1 MIMEPYMKS
10 CRGLLICLSCAAVL
24 TLIGCVSALKSAKPQ
39 QDTTAK
45 EADKTSTE
53 QAKVDQA
60 IKKPTDEEV
69 KKLLAPPPP
78 PQYTQPPGGD
88 LKGAAESAVDP
99 VEKEEV
105 SQAALEFA
113 GHMKNVIHVKICFS
127 KLYGG
132 WYLMLYLQKGKKT
145 ALDQYSWNRKAREW
159 EIVYH
164 LKEIPKKQVDF
175 HLKGEVGDEKCFVL
189 K

>member
-1 MIMEPYMKS
+1 MKS
-10 CRGLLICLSCAAVL
+10 SRGLLIVLSCAAVL
-24 TLIGCVSALKSAKPQ
+24 MVIGCVSVFRSAKPQ
-39 QDTTAK
+39 EDASGK
-45 EADKTSTE
+45 EAGKISSEQTKSEETS
-53 QAKVDQA
+53 
-60 IKKPTDEEV
+60 KKPTDEEV
-69 KKLLAPPPP
+69 KKLLATPPPP
-78 PQYTQPPGGD
+78 KDTRQPAGDPQ
-88 LKGAAESAVDP
+88 AASEALIDP

-105 SQAALEFA
+105 SRAALEFA
-113 GHMKNVIHVKICFS
+113 GHTKNVIHVKTCYS

-132 WYLMLYLQKGKKT
+132 WYLMLYVQKGKKT
-145 ALDQYSWNRKAREW
+145 ALDQYSWNRKAKEW